1 MPERVTVS
9 VRQLV
14 EFLLRGGDIDS
25 GSAGARDRMAQGSA
39 LHRRLQKEGGKHYR
53 PEVFLT
59 LTREVGG
66 VTITVEGRADGIL
79 EEEDGSVT
87 VDEIKTTAAPLDG
100 FAEDYPDAGL
110 DGFLCDDARLHWA
123 QAMCYA
129 YITAVKR
136 TLKTITVRLTYFQ
149 MVTEEQRQYF
159 HRFTLAE
166 LEAFYLHLLEQFSRW
181 AVMAAIQRKKR
192 DASLKELA
200 FPFAERRPGQQ
211 EMMDAVAEAA
221 QNGQRLFC
229 QAPTGIGK
237 TISTVYPAVAALAA
251 GHIEKFFY
259 LTAKANTRSGAG
271 RAVDRL
277 RQNGAV
283 LKTITLTAKDK
294 ICFLPHRDCRPES
307 CPYASGHYSRVN
319 RALEELL
326 QSTDAINRTAVTAC
340 AERHT
345 VCPFELQL
353 DASMWCDGIIG
364 DYNHAFHPQA
374 CLHRFFDDGGDYL
387 LLVDEAHNLVDRARQ
402 NFSAALSCTPLR
414 EAAALLTPAGD
425 AARLMNKLIRG
436 LQQLRQ
442 KCQPANHLAAKAPMA
457 NFNQLV
463 GKLNDAL
470 EEWLARQPSPA
481 PDNLLTVYFDLL
493 RWQRTAE
500 AYDGRYVTLIET
512 DGGEVTVQ
520 QLCLDPSA
528 RLQGTLSKVKA
539 AVFFSATLSPMSYY
553 IDVLGGGADA
563 QKKTLPSPYKRE
575 HLCVLMADRIRTVY
589 QDREDTLV
597 DVADCIYYT
606 AAARHGNYMVYFS
619 SYAYLETVYDEFREL
634 YPQMHT
640 VCQTAGMEEAER
652 EAFLAQFRDD
662 NPHTLIGFCVLGG
675 LYAEGIDLRGNRLI
689 GAIVVGTGLP
699 GISTERDLLQSYYEH
714 RSGNGFAFAYRYPG
728 MNRVLQ
734 AAGRVI
740 RSEDDRGVVVLIDE
754 RFGSSGC
761 RALLP
766 EHWHGYT
773 AVRTPQDIGRR
784 LAAFWED
791 AAQQNAVPHPDPAAA
806 TGAAPAAIS
815 PCPASV
821 P

>member
-25 GSAGARDRMAQGSA
+25 GAAGGRDRMAQGSA
-39 LHRRLQKEGGKHYR
+39 LHRRLQQEGGKHYR

-66 VTITVEGRADGIL
+66 VTVTVEGRADGIL
-79 EEEDGSVT
+79 EEEEGSVT
-87 VDEIKTTAAPLDG
+87 VDEIKTTTSPLDG

-110 DGFLCDDARLHWA
+110 NGFLSHDARLHWA

-129 YITAVKR
+129 YITAVRR

-149 MVTEEQRQYF
+149 MTTEEQRQYF

-166 LEAFYLHLLEQFSRW
+166 LEAFYLHLLAQFSRW
-181 AVMAAIQRKKR
+181 AVMAAVQRKKR
-192 DASLKELA
+192 DDSLRELP

-211 EMMDAVAEAA
+211 EMMDAVADTAK
-221 QNGQRLFC
+221 NGQRLFC

-237 TISTVYPAVAALAA
+237 TISAVYPAVAALGA

-259 LTAKANTRSGAG
+259 LTAKANTRSGAE
-271 RAVDRL
+271 RAAERL
-277 RQNGAV
+277 REGGAV

-319 RALEELL
+319 AALEDLL
-326 QSTDAINRTAVTAC
+326 KGPDAITRTDVAAC

-353 DASMWCDGIIG
+353 DASLWCDGIIG

-374 CLHRFFDDGGDYL
+374 CLHRFFDDGGAYL
-387 LLVDEAHNLVDRARQ
+387 LLIDEAHNLVDRARQ

-414 EAAALLTPAGD
+414 EAAALLPPAGD

-436 LQQLRQ
+436 MQQLRQ
-442 KCQPANHLAAKAPMA
+442 TCLPANHLASKAPMV
-457 NFNQLV
+457 NFNRLV
-463 GKLNDAL
+463 GKLIDAL
-470 EEWLARQPSPA
+470 DEWLARQAEPA
-481 PDNLLTVYFDLL
+481 PDALMAVYFDLL

-500 AYDGRYVTLIET
+500 VYDTRYITLIET
-512 DGGEVTVQ
+512 DGGESTAQ

-528 RLQGTLSKVKA
+528 RLQGILDRVKA
-539 AVFFSATLSPMSYY
+539 AVFFSATLSPMNYY
-553 IDVLGGGADA
+553 IDVLGGGAQA
-563 QKKTLPSPYKRE
+563 QKKTLPSPYRRE
-575 HLCVLMADRIRTVY
+575 HLCVLIADRIRTVY

-619 SYAYLETVYDEFREL
+619 SYAYLEAVYDEFREL

-640 VCQTAGMEEAER
+640 VRQTAGMEDAER
-652 EAFLAQFRDD
+652 EAFLTQFRDD

-699 GISTERDLLQSYYEH
+699 GLSTERDLLQSYYEH

-740 RSEDDRGVVVLIDE
+740 RSETDRGVVVLIDE

-766 EHWHGYT
+766 EHWHGYA

-784 LAAFWED
+784 LAAFWTD
-791 AAQQNAVPHPDPAAA
+791 AKQHDPAAH
-806 TGAAPAAIS
+806 TNPTAAGTFLAAVR
-815 PCPASV
+815 PYPASV